1 MITKS
6 HRARWGA
13 LGGALA
19 ALALLPACGG
29 PPSAHYDSVTA
40 LRDAATTAGY
50 VCKDWRMADPGHAVE
65 TGMCDNSAMAIYGNE
80 EIRDAALEEWRSG
93 NGGDRAK
100 IRSSALVGS
109 NWIMFWYSE
118 TTAVDLQGALGGH
131 LVSIGGTK

>member
-1 MITKS
+1 MRVRTTM
-6 HRARWGA
+6 RVTLTTVVAA
-13 LGGALA
+13 A
-19 ALALLPACGG
+19 ALLSGCAAA
-29 PPSAHYDSVTA
+29 SAHYNSVTA

-65 TGMCDNSAMAIYGNE
+65 SGMCDNSAMAIYGNE

-118 TTAVDLQGALGGH
+118 TTAVDLQGALGGR
-131 LVSIGGTK
+131 LVSIGGAK